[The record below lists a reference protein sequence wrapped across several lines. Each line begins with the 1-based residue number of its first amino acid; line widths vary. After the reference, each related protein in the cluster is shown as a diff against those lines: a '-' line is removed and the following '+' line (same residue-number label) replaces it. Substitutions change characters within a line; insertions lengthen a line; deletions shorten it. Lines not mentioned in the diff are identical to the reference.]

1 MMGTPVYAATFQD
14 AIDAAIADDNEE
26 LLEIL
31 EQMDKD
37 TTP

>member
-1 MMGTPVYAATFQD
+1 MMGTPVYSETFL
-14 AIDAAIADDNEE
+14 AHTDAAIADDNEE

>member
-1 MMGTPVYAATFQD
+1 MMGTPIYAEAFHD
-14 AIDAAIADDNEE
+14 SVNAAVADENEE

-31 EQMDKD
+31 EQMDKE

>member
-1 MMGTPVYAATFQD
+1 MMGTPIYAETFQG
-14 AIDAAIADDNEE
+14 AIDAATAADNEE

-31 EQMDKD
+31 EQMDKE